1 MKKMLLL
8 LLVSGLLIASM
19 AGSAMAQGGRLD
31 IVDENGNSL
40 TGDTIILSSD
50 GVKDIYLDA
59 VSVRAGT
66 DRFNVVIT
74 RTDVPGGVIHL
85 SANPLYQDLVF
96 PAKGAR
102 VISTTPIVLTMSGA
116 EEGET
121 YDVTVSGT
129 TLKVQATAEVASVP
143 EFPTVALPVAAML
156 GLLFVFGRKKE
167 GL

>member
-1 MKKMLLL
+1 
-8 LLVSGLLIASM
+8 
-19 AGSAMAQGGRLD
+19 
-31 IVDENGNSL
+31 
-40 TGDTIILSSD
+40 
-50 GVKDIYLDA
+50 

-96 PAKGAR
+96 PTKGAR